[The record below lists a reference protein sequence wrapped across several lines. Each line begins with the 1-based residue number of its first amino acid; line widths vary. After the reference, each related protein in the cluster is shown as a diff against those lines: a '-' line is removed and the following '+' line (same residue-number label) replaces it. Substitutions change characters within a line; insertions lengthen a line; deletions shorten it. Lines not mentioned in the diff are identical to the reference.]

1 MRRRQSE
8 ISPRCLC
15 FYALCFA
22 DVLHISTGCCQ
33 EKEYLKLYAYTL
45 IEFPVVVHL
54 DLDSLILQPF
64 DDLYDSMIDGDNGK
78 LPIMH
83 NSTAPTNI
91 LAFYTK
97 DYNMIRPGH
106 PHPGVQGGFIVI
118 KPNLDYF
125 EEYRQ
130 TILEGNY
137 KSGAGWGGKWGGYFG
152 AQQIQGLC
160 SYFFEAL
167 HPGSAVEL
175 NRCMYNSMNDN
186 PKGPNRRK
194 EPITMMCRDGKPTC
208 DDCRTTPIEK
218 VKSIHF
224 TLCQK
229 PWICPFYVLHDGQCA
244 EFHKKWFSIRKDW
257 EESNGLD
264 KIDTSTINFYNDVF
278 QGYCKGEGERQ
289 YTKIRL
295 S

>member
-8 ISPRCLC
+8 SSPRCLC

-22 DVLHISTGCCQ
+22 NVLHISTGCCQ

-83 NSTAPTNI
+83 NSTAPTDI
-91 LAFYTK
+91 QAFYTK

-130 TILEGNY
+130 TILEGDF

-186 PKGPNRRK
+186 PVEEIKGK
-194 EPITMMCRDGKPTC
+194 MLCRDGKPTC

-244 EFHKKWFSIRKDW
+244 EFHKKWFSVRRDW